1 MSCKK
6 CVNRFLLPAILNF
19 SYLCRKY
26 QKVARH
32 KLAQFA
38 ENETFAHMFYSSREE
53 LIRGF
58 ALKGKWQEEFFK
70 NDNPITLELGCG
82 KGEYTVGLAKKY
94 PNRNFIGI
102 DLKGARMWHGAKIVQ
117 EEGLKNVAFI
127 RTKIDQILYFFA
139 KMEVDE
145 IWLTFSD
152 PQPKHERRR
161 LSSPRFL
168 NLYREILKP
177 EGIIHQKTDNREL
190 FDYTLSV
197 VKFFNLPLD
206 YSTFN
211 LYSSAFKDDAS
222 MIQTYYEKIF
232 LKEGIPI
239 NYMQFRLTEAYN
251 QNKLLV
257 LPKEFLQ

>member
-1 MSCKK
+1 M
-6 CVNRFLLPAILNF
+6 
-19 SYLCRKY
+19 
-26 QKVARH
+26 ARH

-38 ENETFAHMFYSSREE
+38 ENENFAHMFYMPYNE
-53 LIRGF
+53 LLNGF
-58 ALKGKWQEEFFK
+58 PLKGKWHSDFFK
-70 NDNPITLELGCG
+70 NKNPITLELGCG

-94 PNRNFIGI
+94 PDRNFIGL
-102 DLKGARMWHGAKIVQ
+102 DLKGARMWQGAKVVE

-127 RTKIDQILYFFA
+127 RTKIDQLLYFFSEN
-139 KMEVDE
+139 EVNE

-190 FDYTLSV
+190 FDYTLRV
-197 VKFFNLPLD
+197 IKYFNLPLEYPTYD
-206 YSTFN
+206 
-211 LYSSAFKDDAS
+211 LYNSYYKGDAS
-222 MIQTYYEKIF
+222 EIQTYYEKIF

-239 NYMQFRLTEAYN
+239 NYMQFRLTEAYH
-251 QNKLLV
+251 QNRLLV
-257 LPKEFLQ
+257 LPKEVV

>member
-1 MSCKK
+1 M
-6 CVNRFLLPAILNF
+6 
-19 SYLCRKY
+19 
-26 QKVARH
+26 ARH

-38 ENETFAHMFYSSREE
+38 ENETFAHMFYMPYEE
-53 LIRGF
+53 LVNGF
-58 ALKGKWQEEFFK
+58 PLKGKWQKDYFK
-70 NDNPITLELGCG
+70 NDHPITIELGCG

-102 DLKGARMWHGAKIVQ
+102 DLKGARMWQGAKVVQ

-127 RTKIDQILYFFA
+127 RTKIDQILYFFS
-139 KMEVDE
+139 KNEVDE

-168 NLYREILKP
+168 NLYREMLKP

-197 VKFFNLPLD
+197 IKFFNLQLD
-206 YSTFN
+206 HSTFD
-211 LYSSAFKDDAS
+211 LYSSEFKGDAS
-222 MIQTYYEKIF
+222 IIQTYYEEIF

-251 QNKLLV
+251 QNKLPI
-257 LPKEFLQ
+257 LPKEILQ